1 MKKFIHLLRENLVVV
16 SMITIMFLIAV
27 GAVFT
32 WLNKRKIK
40 ETTELRAQAEEVKE
54 RLDMIFSVSLRQID
68 LGLRG
73 YALTKNDQLLSPMN
87 NGIIASGSN
96 LRKLDSLL
104 RVQQLDTSIVK
115 FERIRKGVTDYI
127 AFSREMKKVAEQ
139 DSMRQFVEM
148 LKQDKGYD
156 LWVLFA
162 PFNASHVAYENEV
175 IQKA

>member
-73 YALTKNDQLLSPMN
+73 YALTKNDQLLSPMMT
-87 NGIIASGSN
+87 GIAANEIN
-96 LRKLDSLL
+96 LNKIDSLL
-104 RVQQLDTSIVK
+104 KLQKLDTSVTR
-115 FERIRKGVTDYI
+115 FERIKRGVDDYI
-127 AFSREMKKVAEQ
+127 EFSKLMKKEAER
-139 DSMRQFVEM
+139 DSIGNFVEM
-148 LKQDKGYD
+148 LKK
-156 LWVLFA
+156 
-162 PFNASHVAYENEV
+162 
-175 IQKA
+175 